1 MTTKQL
7 CLLGLLF
14 FLISY
19 LFFSK
24 VLPDFQIPIDFAHW
38 FNLIGACFLLS
49 FNDVFPKN
57 KLNAVASI
65 VTALGVIA
73 HIGLCTI
80 DFIMFSFGNNDLARE
95 ALSIQISN
103 TPSILYPFIIVGPS
117 LLFIGL
123 SLHAINFIKTNTIS
137 VLMVLFGSITIGFSF
152 FILKNGVYMLLSCV
166 VFTSGLGLLLCR
178 KEIEIKT
185 NKQKQFPKL

>member
-38 FNLIGACFLLS
+38 FNLIGACLLLF

-57 KLNAVASI
+57 ILNVIASI
-65 VTALGVIA
+65 VTALGIIA

-80 DFIMFSFGNNDLARE
+80 DFIMWSFGNNDFARE
-95 ALSIQISN
+95 ALSQQISN
-103 TPSILYPFIIVGPS
+103 TPSVLYPFIVVGPS

-123 SLHAINFIKTNTIS
+123 SMHALNFIKTNTIS
-137 VLMVLFGSITIGFSF
+137 SLMVIIASPAIGFSF
-152 FILKNGVYMLLSCV
+152 FVLKNGLYMLLSCI
-166 VFTSGLGLLLCR
+166 VFVLGLSLLLYR
-178 KEIEIKT
+178 NQIETGTI
-185 NKQKQFPKL
+185 KQKDL

>member
-1 MTTKQL
+1 MKTKQL

-19 LFFSK
+19 LLFSK
-24 VLPDFQIPIDFAHW
+24 VLPNFQKPIDFAHW
-38 FNLIGACFLLS
+38 FNLIGACLLLS

-57 KLNAVASI
+57 RLNSIASV

-80 DFIMFSFGNNDLARE
+80 DFIMTSFGNDDFARE
-95 ALSIQISN
+95 QLSQHISKV
-103 TPSILYPFIIVGPS
+103 PSILYPFVIVGPS

-123 SLHAINFIKTNTIS
+123 SLHSLNFIKTNVIS
-137 VLMVLFGSITIGFSF
+137 FLMVFLSSLAIGFSF
-152 FILKNGVYMLLSCV
+152 FILKDGVYMLLSCV
-166 VFTSGLGLLLCR
+166 VFVLGLGLLLFR
-178 KEIEIKT
+178 KEE
-185 NKQKQFPKL
+185 NELVS